1 MLPSFDLAHLQV
13 YLLPMTSRG
22 FALCSLS
29 IHPLGVAVPGATP
42 LVFILANADTAVRV
56 CVNPDM
62 GAHFVGTYRERHR
75 ALASQI
81 GAHLRRQRED
91 DPALILHPTPY
102 LSWVQA
108 SLVLHPWTGTAE
120 EQSRAVAAYIEASDF
135 APEIRR
141 LGRRVVAGEICER
154 VEVFHR
160 WGSEAGAAF
169 TLDLPIA
176 RPGEVAGSWPEPFDR
191 VRADAAR
198 EAEEI
203 KNALASGAA

>member
-22 FALCSLS
+22 FALTSLRVCSLTS
-29 IHPLGVAVPGATP
+29 PAVT
-42 LVFILANADTAVRV
+42 LILSHADTSVQLLVDPA
-56 CVNPDM
+56 M
-62 GAHFVGTYRERHR
+62 GASFVGTYRERHH

-141 LGRRVVAGEICER
+141 LGRRVVAGDVCER
-154 VEVFHR
+154 VEVLHR
-160 WGSEAGAAF
+160 WGPEAGAAF
-169 TLDLPIA
+169 ALDLPIA

-203 KNALASGAA
+203 RNASGAA